1 MTMFSMMTTFLAAW
15 IHSAM
20 GQQRFYYY
28 ATSKNWNDANN
39 YCISAHGTSLAT
51 ITNDDDANEINGM
64 ISGSTWIG
72 LNDISSEGTW
82 VWASGYA
89 CPGGTCNADNF
100 NYWGGGQPDNY
111 NQNEHCAVFRTWGD
125 LNDAGC
131 GSSIPFIC
139 DGDNYGETPSPTGA
153 PTTEPTSEPT
163 RNCDLLDIDEF
174 LTDCSVEWD
183 NAGNVMSTMAT
194 SIETNAASITA
205 GATAIENNAAS
216 IGSNA
221 ASIASNVAS
230 IQSNAESI
238 GSNTES
244 IAVGATSIA
253 SNTESIG
260 KNTAAIA
267 SNAASIQSNAA
278 LENRIAALEHI
289 MDQLDVNHAAAKY
302 SPGNVDV
309 VAPVSGMSDGIN
321 LTVKDIGILVL
332 MAMIMVMIA
341 IMVITCKRQSGRR
354 KYQVVSVGSDIEP
367 INA

>member
-1 MTMFSMMTTFLAAW
+1 MGSDVQYTSWLTEMADTGSYSGWAEVATRFMDGWRIQIETRDYPGLKFTNIVVGVQIEQSTVGPLETTDAV
-15 IHSAM
+15 
-20 GQQRFYYY
+20 GGGVT
-28 ATSKNWNDANN
+28 TSWSD
-39 YCISAHGTSLAT
+39 
-51 ITNDDDANEINGM
+51 
-64 ISGSTWIG
+64 W
-72 LNDISSEGTW
+72 
-82 VWASGYA
+82 
-89 CPGGTCNADNF
+89 ADNA
-100 NYWGGGQPDNY
+100 NKNNGKID
-111 NQNEHCAVFRTWGD
+111 AVQIYVTADF
-125 LNDAGC
+125 AV
-131 GSSIPFIC
+131 
-139 DGDNYGETPSPTGA
+139 ETSDPTGA

-205 GATAIENNAAS
+205 GATAIESNAAS

-253 SNTESIG
+253 SNT
-260 KNTAAIA
+260 AA
-267 SNAASIQSNAA
+267 IQSNAA
-278 LENRIAALEHI
+278 MENRIAALEHI

-302 SPGNVDV
+302 APGNVDV

-321 LTVKDIGILVL
+321 LTVKDLGILVL

>member
-1 MTMFSMMTTFLAAW
+1 MSPHRGPIGRIMRIKTTVKSMRFKFMSPQISKWKPQIPREVSLHVLPSLFLCCNVHM
-15 IHSAM
+15 IDNNRSVL
-20 GQQRFYYY
+20 Y
-28 ATSKNWNDANN
+28 TSPHILQFNN
-39 YCISAHGTSLAT
+39 QYGMALSLY
-51 ITNDDDANEINGM
+51 
-64 ISGSTWIG
+64 S
-72 LNDISSEGTW
+72 
-82 VWASGYA
+82 
-89 CPGGTCNADNF
+89 
-100 NYWGGGQPDNY
+100 
-111 NQNEHCAVFRTWGD
+111 
-125 LNDAGC
+125 
-131 GSSIPFIC
+131 
-139 DGDNYGETPSPTGA
+139 A

-205 GATAIENNAAS
+205 GATAIESNAAS

-267 SNAASIQSNAA
+267 SNAAAIQSNAA
-278 LENRIAALEHI
+278 MENRIAALEHI

-302 SPGNVDV
+302 APGNVDV

-332 MAMIMVMIA
+332 MAMNMVMIA

>member
-1 MTMFSMMTTFLAAW
+1 MGSDVQYTSWLTEMADTGSYSGWAEVATRFMDGWRIQIETRDYPGLKFTNIVVGVQIEQSTVGPLETT
-15 IHSAM
+15 
-20 GQQRFYYY
+20 
-28 ATSKNWNDANN
+28 DA
-39 YCISAHGTSLAT
+39 
-51 ITNDDDANEINGM
+51 
-64 ISGSTWIG
+64 
-72 LNDISSEGTW
+72 
-82 VWASGYA
+82 V
-89 CPGGTCNADNF
+89 
-100 NYWGGGQPDNY
+100 GGGVTTSWSDWAY
-111 NQNEHCAVFRTWGD
+111 NANKNNGKIDAVQIYVTADF
-125 LNDAGC
+125 AV
-131 GSSIPFIC
+131 
-139 DGDNYGETPSPTGA
+139 ETSDPTGA

-205 GATAIENNAAS
+205 GATAIESNAAS

-260 KNTAAIA
+260 KNPAAIA
-267 SNAASIQSNAA
+267 SNAAAIQSNAA

-302 SPGNVDV
+302 APGNVDV

-321 LTVKDIGILVL
+321 LTVKDLGIVLL
-332 MAMIMVMIA
+332 MAMNMVMIV